1 MKNDIDIVIISVN
14 NIIIDGTWTQ
24 MWICCMRGDVIKSI
38 KKRMFV
44 EIILYNNT

>member
-14 NIIIDGTWTQ
+14 NIIIDGTWNQ
-24 MWICCMRGDVIKSI
+24 MWICMRGDVIKSI
-38 KKRMFV
+38 KKQMFV